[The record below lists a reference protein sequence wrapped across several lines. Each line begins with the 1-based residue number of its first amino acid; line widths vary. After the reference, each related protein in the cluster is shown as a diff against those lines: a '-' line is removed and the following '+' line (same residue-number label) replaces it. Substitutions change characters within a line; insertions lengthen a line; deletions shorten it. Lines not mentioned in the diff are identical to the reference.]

1 MRARSRILL
10 VLLSLAMTAGCRAAA
25 DAVRQLDDSTLTRD
39 WFTDESRNTG
49 LTFVHANG
57 MSGRFYFH
65 EMMGSGA
72 ALFDYDND
80 GDLDVLLVQGTGAAK
95 LYRNDL
101 VVGADGSRRLAFTD
115 VTAASGIRTTG
126 YGMGVATGDFD
137 NDGCIDLYLT
147 GFGRNQLFRNNC
159 DGTFTDVTAR
169 SGAGGAG
176 WSVSATFVD

>member
-1 MRARSRILL
+1 MRARWWILF
-10 VLLSLAMTAGCRAAA
+10 VILSLAGMAGWRAAA
-25 DAVRQLDDSTLTRD
+25 DAVGQPADSRLTRD
-39 WFTDESRNTG
+39 WFKDESQTTG

-57 MSGRFYFH
+57 MSGRFHFH

-72 ALFDYDND
+72 ALFDFDND
-80 GDLDVLLVQGTGAAK
+80 GDLDVLLVQGAGDAK

-115 VTAASGIRTTG
+115 VTAASGIRTTA

-147 GFGRNQLFRNNC
+147 GFGRNQLF
-159 DGTFTDVTAR
+159 
-169 SGAGGAG
+169 
-176 WSVSATFVD
+176 

>member
-1 MRARSRILL
+1 MRARSWILL
-10 VLLSLAMTAGCRAAA
+10 VLPSLAVMAGCRAAA
-25 DAVRQLDDSTLTRD
+25 DAVRQPDDFTLTRD
-39 WFTDESRNTG
+39 WFKDESHTTG

-57 MSGRFYFH
+57 MSGRFHFH

-80 GDLDVLLVQGTGAAK
+80 GDLDVLLVQGAGDAK

-126 YGMGVATGDFD
+126 YGMA
-137 NDGCIDLYLT
+137 
-147 GFGRNQLFRNNC
+147 
-159 DGTFTDVTAR
+159 DVTAR
-169 SGAGGAG
+169 SGTGGAG
-176 WSVSATFVD
+176 WSVSATFVDYDRDGWPDLFVGHYVAYSVEANTACFSL